1 MAATLSL
8 LEARGYNGLSLA
20 SVAEQAGTTTA
31 AIYRRFGS
39 KSELV
44 TRSVFRTDGDDVVAE
59 TADLAADLETMIRW
73 SVEKLSRP
81 AALAAIVGLLGAPK
95 RSRVERAADA
105 AGASLR
111 VIERLDRAKA
121 AGQLRPDVDTRVL
134 AAMVDG
140 PVLHAVLGGMAD
152 SIDESWISSLVR
164 TILDGAASHSDRSDR
179 TTNRTTNR
187 TTRKVTVP

>member
-1 MAATLSL
+1 M
-8 LEARGYNGLSLA
+8 
-20 SVAEQAGTTTA
+20 
-31 AIYRRFGS
+31 
-39 KSELV
+39 
-44 TRSVFRTDGDDVVAE
+44 
-59 TADLAADLETMIRW
+59 
-73 SVEKLSRP
+73 
-81 AALAAIVGLLGAPK
+81 
-95 RSRVERAADA
+95 
-105 AGASLR
+105 
-111 VIERLDRAKA
+111 IERLDRAKA